1 MLWPSLPFVAI
12 AAQLLL
18 LLFLPSYPF
27 TILRSN
33 RPFRCWEPSLAYWKP
48 SLETWRPVFLFL
60 VMTVRVPKASA
71 KPTGSASC
79 FWKEKFRRFGWP
91 LPPGPR
97 LTVLVGWGIALFCGA
112 EKKKLAV
119 CLVIWSNIVNFV
131 N

>member
-1 MLWPSLPFVAI
+1 MLGAVISILEAVIRNVEAG
-12 AAQLLL
+12 
-18 LLFLPSYPF
+18 LF
-27 TILRSN
+27 
-33 RPFRCWEPSLAYWKP
+33 
-48 SLETWRPVFLFL
+48 FL

-112 EKKKLAV
+112 EKKS
-119 CLVIWSNIVNFV
+119 WRFV
-131 N
+131 W